1 MKQKQPAT
9 SYIGPEPESVRRKFA
24 AELRKLAQQTKW
36 TEAERGEFARMAESW
51 ERTLPEK

>member
-36 TEAERGEFARMAESW
+36 TEAEREEFARMAESW